1 MSMFTKEKFQSTGKQ
16 VLLFSGG
23 MDSLMFDTFLQPDV
37 LLYLPSG
44 SSFEE
49 VETKRLHRLVDNGY
63 IDKDK
68 LVIFDDVLNL
78 KMFERDD
85 YIVPNRNAFYLLVA
99 SMLGET
105 LILGSVSGDRS
116 NDKDETFFT
125 KINELLDYMWK
136 EQHWTEERKFKVIS
150 PYKNSTKTKL
160 VKDYLELGGSP
171 QSLLDSYSCYS
182 GNETPCGT
190 CKPCFRKWIALYN
203 NDIEIPDDYYTNKPY
218 TAEWIPSLMY
228 ELIEGTYR
236 GKEDADWINAFKKK
250 GIFEHLRDDY
260 QFPRINQDFLKDK

>member
-1 MSMFTKEKFQSTGKQ
+1 MSIITKAKFQPTGKK

-23 MDSLMFDTFLQPDV
+23 MDSLMFDHFLKPDV

-44 SSFEE
+44 SSFEK
-49 VETKRLHRLVDNGY
+49 VETKRLHQLIDDGY
-63 IDKDK
+63 VAKDK

-78 KMFERDD
+78 KNFERDD
-85 YIVPNRNAFYLLVA
+85 YIVPNRNAFYLLFA

-116 NDKDETFFT
+116 NDKDEIFYT

-136 EQHWTEERKFKVIS
+136 EQHWTEERIFKVVS
-150 PYKNSTKTKL
+150 PYKNTTKTEL
-160 VKDYLELGGSP
+160 VKDYLASGGS
-171 QSLLDSYSCYS
+171 SNALLESYSCYS

-203 NDIEIPDDYYTNKPY
+203 NDVKIPDGYYVNEPS
-218 TAEWIPSLMY
+218 TADWLNQ
-228 ELIEGTYR
+228 LKDQVQAGTYR
-236 GKEDADWINAFKKK
+236 GKEDADWINALKKK
-250 GIFEHLRDDY
+250 KVWF
-260 QFPRINQDFLKDK
+260 

>member
-1 MSMFTKEKFQSTGKQ
+1 MFTNEKFQPTGKQ

-23 MDSLMFDTFLQPDV
+23 MDSLMFDYFLKPDV

-49 VETKRLHRLVDNGY
+49 VETKRLHSLVDNGY

-136 EQHWTEERKFKVIS
+136 EQHWTEERNFKVIS
-150 PYKNSTKTKL
+150 PYKDKTKTEL
-160 VKDYLELGGSP
+160 VKDYLDNGGS
-171 QSLLDSYSCYS
+171 SKALIESYSCYS
-182 GNETPCGT
+182 GNETLCGT

-203 NDIEIPDDYYTNKPY
+203 NDIEIPDGYYTNEP
-218 TAEWIPSLMY
+218 TSAEWLHRLMKD
-228 ELIEGTYR
+228 LTDGTYR
-236 GKEDADWINAFKKK
+236 GKEDADWINALKKK
-250 GIFEHLRDDY
+250 NVFDTLIEKY
-260 QFPRINQDFLKDK
+260 YFLLARGTVKQK